1 MTTHRPNGGL
11 STADLDRI
19 RETLAGGRRAKVVFT
34 ASAGQIAGQT
44 GHVVALADPEVTE
57 EWLVVRFGHDELPFS
72 PADLAL
78 APRGRGSPSRGRDN
92 GSPSRGNNG
101 EPSAPAPP
109 PRKETSMPTTSRP
122 APAAPSGPD
131 QAPAA
136 DSGSGGK
143 QSPRPAKKAT
153 RPARTKPP
161 AALTVTL
168 AYQDGEW
175 TVAAHQGSK
184 VLAKPYLV
192 KPAEALKLVG
202 MVDVPGVQE
211 AVEQVVAAER
221 AEAEQRAEALRAQLA
236 QVEAQLAELRHV
248 R

>member
-1 MTTHRPNGGL
+1 MPAHRHVNGGL

-19 RETLAGGRRAKVVFT
+19 RDTLAGGRRPKVVFT
-34 ASAGQIAGQT
+34 ASAGQIVGQT
-44 GHVVALADPEVTE
+44 GQVVALADPEVTE

-72 PADLAL
+72 PTDLAL
-78 APRGRGSPSRGRDN
+78 PPRGRGTGQP
-92 GSPSRGNNG
+92 P
-101 EPSAPAPP
+101 APAPAA
-109 PRKETSMPTTSRP
+109 RKETSMPTTSRP
-122 APAAPSGPD
+122 APAAPAAAPPD
-131 QAPAA
+131 QAPAKRA
-136 DSGSGGK
+136 ATAAT
-143 QSPRPAKKAT
+143 QSTPERPAKKAT
-153 RPARTKPP
+153 RSARGKAP

-168 AYQDGEW
+168 AYLDGEW

-192 KPAEALKLVG
+192 KPAEAIKLVG